1 MKAIIIDDEL
11 HVREAIQL
19 LANWKNLGIDY
30 ILEASDG
37 EEAIGLILEH
47 RPEIIITDMMMPKK
61 NGVALLQW
69 LQEQGSKSK
78 IIVISGFDDYNLMRT
93 AIHHKSFDYILKPI
107 NENILNQTIENA
119 INDWYQD
126 EQERNLKH
134 RNNMKLNETIN
145 IYYDNLFTYLLEKST
160 NYTHIYK
167 KIKDE
172 FKLRNQIEYQ
182 IVIVY
187 LNTYAKERFHGNM
200 DLFYFSLLNIFNEY
214 LQKDSSGIA
223 FRNLNKDNEIILL
236 IWNDLDN
243 IKYTIKKMYMSV
255 YNTLNISC
263 IFAIGIRSEFD
274 SNLYLP
280 YKNAAKVLNQENLI
294 NINGMI
300 PIFDSHDNSPSKL
313 IHVLDYSQDIGLAIY
328 SGNEK
333 YLTEILNQIFMTLKI
348 NKYISI
354 EQLEIWEKEFQIL
367 KNHWLDGI
375 NFKSDDINDDGII
388 FWDELGTISIEKFEQ
403 AKRRQFSLLF
413 SIYQRDKNNKDKKII
428 DEIKQFIEGNYQHDI
443 KLHHIS
449 ERFYF
454 SREYISRKFKQEYN
468 ENITDYIVS
477 IRITKAKELLTH
489 SNLSI
494 REISNLVGYQD
505 EKYFSKVFKKYER
518 LTPNDY
524 RKKRMKNEAV
534 FKGANS

>member
-19 LANWKNLGIDY
+19 LANWKQHGIDN

-47 RPEIIITDMMMPKK
+47 RPEIIITDMMMPRKD
-61 NGVALLQW
+61 GVALLQW

-107 NENILNQTIENA
+107 NENILNQTLENA
-119 INDWYQD
+119 INDWQQD
-126 EQERNLKH
+126 EQERNIKLK
-134 RNNMKLNETIN
+134 NNMKLNETIN

-160 NYTHIYK
+160 NHTHINK

-172 FKLRNQIEYQ
+172 FKLNNQIECQ

-214 LQKDSSGIA
+214 LQKNNSGIA
-223 FRNLNKDNEIILL
+223 FRNLNKDNEIIILV
-236 IWNDLDN
+236 WNDLDN

-255 YNTLNISC
+255 YETLNLSC
-263 IFAIGIRSEFD
+263 IFAIGIKSEFE
-274 SNLYLP
+274 SNLHLP
-280 YKNAAKVLNQENLI
+280 YKTASNVLKQVNL
-294 NINGMI
+294 NNMCGMI
-300 PIFDSHDNSPSKL
+300 PIFDSHDISTCKL
-313 IHVLDYSQDIGLAIY
+313 VHLLDYSQDIGFAID

-333 YLTEILNQIFMTLKI
+333 HLTDILNQIFMSLKI
-348 NKYISI
+348 NKYISL

-367 KNHWLDGI
+367 KNHWLDELDI
-375 NFKSDDINDDGII
+375 NSDDIRDDRII
-388 FWDELGTISIEKFEQ
+388 YWDELGTISIEKFEQ
-403 AKRRQFSLLF
+403 EKRRQFAKLF
-413 SIYQRDKNNKDKKII
+413 FLYHKDRINKDKKII
-428 DEIKQFIEGNYQHDI
+428 DEIKQFLEDNYQHDI

-454 SREYISRKFKQEYN
+454 SREYISRKFKQEFN
-468 ENITDYIVS
+468 ENITDYIVN
-477 IRITKAKELLTH
+477 IRMTKAKELLAY

-494 REISNLVGYQD
+494 RQISNLVGYQD
-505 EKYFSKVFKKYER
+505 EKYFSKVFKKYEGF
-518 LTPNDY
+518 TPNDY
-524 RKKRMKNEAV
+524 RKSR
-534 FKGANS
+534 